1 MPIPLK
7 LTCSPH
13 QACHYSTTGRVR
25 FGYLNALSIHGEALS
40 PDVLVAEPLSDGS
53 APIEKEPQ
61 GGAHR
66 NPHAGVFTKAV
77 VGVLEFVRWPNGRP
91 SDSISMDFLVS
102 AANASILEMLF
113 RQQQPHQSLKVEFA
127 LVVYD
132 WDYED
137 GCYYFRFCTHQG
149 SGSSAA
155 STRGFESDAK
165 ASGRSLEATL
175 GSGSVDEEPVDDD
188 ELGAILYSASLTLIP
203 PKAEQLFRIATSQKD
218 KQPLPWGEPEEDDLR
233 EAFQQLFGG
242 EG

>member
-25 FGYLNALSIHGEALS
+25 FGYLNALNIHGEALT
-40 PDVLVAEPLSDGS
+40 PDVLVAEPLTDGS
-53 APIEKEPQ
+53 APIEKDPQ
-61 GGAHR
+61 DGVHR
-66 NPHAGVFTKAV
+66 NVHAGVFTKAV

-91 SDSISMDFLVS
+91 SDNISMNFLVS

-132 WDYED
+132 WDYEN

-149 SGSSAA
+149 SASGGAA
-155 STRGFESDAK
+155 KTRGFESDAK
-165 ASGRSLEATL
+165 ASGRSLAATL
-175 GSGSVDEEPVDDD
+175 SSGSVDEDPVDDD
-188 ELGAILYSASLTLIP
+188 ELGAILFSVDLTLIP
-203 PKAEQLFRIATSQKD
+203 PEEEQLFRIATSQKD
-218 KQPLPWGEPEEDDLR
+218 KQPLPWGEHKEEDLS
-233 EAFQQLFGG
+233 EAFQQLFGDG
-242 EG
+242 